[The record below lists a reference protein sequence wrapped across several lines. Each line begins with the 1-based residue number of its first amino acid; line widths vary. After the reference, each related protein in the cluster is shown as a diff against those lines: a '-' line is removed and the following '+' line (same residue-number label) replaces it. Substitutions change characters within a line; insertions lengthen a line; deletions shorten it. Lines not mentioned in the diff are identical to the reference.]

1 MEHIFLEI
9 LNTSLKSVPLISA
22 ILIARA
28 LLKKAPKRLTVWL
41 WGTVALRLLIPFSVE
56 SIFSLFPVD
65 KTFTIGLSAPTPYV
79 STGIDSADYYVN
91 DALTSYVDP
100 GTGIGQILFS
110 IGTVLWVVG
119 IISTVQYGII
129 SYIKIRKL
137 VSESV
142 PTEENIRICDKI
154 EAPFVFGIIK
164 PRIYLP
170 SSLNGDNARYIIA
183 HEKAHLK
190 RHDNIWKLCAFIL
203 TAIHWFNPMIW
214 ISYILFCRDIESAC
228 DEEVISQLG
237 AEAKKPYANALVSC
251 SCSKRSL
258 HVTTLSFGKNAVRSR
273 VKNILNFKKPSA
285 WIITVTLLSAVILS
299 LCFLTDPLPSYT
311 PEQAYREFER
321 LSNSDSIHGYAT
333 LFKGIANGDRDKARE
348 YAEIFR
354 KNINTSA
361 AFEDSEIFD
370 IAESYAEAIEMIERG
385 KAEHGVSNIQ
395 KRNGAIQIDY
405 FYEPSGYSV
414 ANIPKDDPK
423 KPADIGENVIR
434 ISLSDTHNIKKIIK
448 KYPLDSV
455 CELSGAK
462 NTKILLTMT
471 DVHSLDIYIGSDE
484 TLTVEER
491 PHSALVY
498 PCGTITIKLTN

>member
-1 MEHIFLEI
+1 MNHIFLEI
-9 LNTSLKSVPLISA
+9 LNISLKSIPLILA
-22 ILIARA
+22 MLLARIM
-28 LLKKAPKRLTVWL
+28 LKKAPKRLTVWL
-41 WGTVALRLLIPFSVE
+41 WGIVALRLLIPFSVE

-65 KTFTIGLSAPTPYV
+65 KTFTIGLSEPTPYV

-91 DALTSYVDP
+91 DALTSYVDSS
-100 GTGIGQILFS
+100 TSIGQILFF
-110 IGTVLWVVG
+110 IGTVLWIVG
-119 IISTVQYGII
+119 IIATVQYGII

-137 VSESV
+137 VSESALI
-142 PTEENIRICDKI
+142 EENVRICDKT

-164 PRIYLP
+164 PKIYLP
-170 SSLNGDNARYIIA
+170 SSLNGENARYIIA

-258 HVTTLSFGKNAVRSR
+258 PTSTLAFGKNAVRSR
-273 VKNILNFKKPSA
+273 IKNVLNFKKPSA
-285 WIITVTLLSAVILS
+285 WIITVTLLSALILS

-321 LSNSDSIHGYAT
+321 LSNSDSIHEYAT

-348 YAEIFR
+348 YAEFFR
-354 KNINTSA
+354 KNISASA

-370 IAESYAEAIEMIERG
+370 IAESYAEALERIERG
-385 KAEHGVSNIQ
+385 KTEDGVSNIQ

-423 KPADIGENVIR
+423 KPAGIGKNVIK
-434 ISLSDTHNIKKIIK
+434 ISLSDTYNVEKIIK
-448 KYPLDSV
+448 KYPLDSA
-455 CELSGAK
+455 CKLSGAK

-484 TLTVEER
+484 PLTAEER
-491 PHSALVY
+491 PHSALAY